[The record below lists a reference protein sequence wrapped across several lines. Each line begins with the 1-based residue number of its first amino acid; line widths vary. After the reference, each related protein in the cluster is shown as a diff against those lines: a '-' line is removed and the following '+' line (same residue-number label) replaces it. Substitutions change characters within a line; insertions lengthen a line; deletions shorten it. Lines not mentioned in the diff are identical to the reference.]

1 MRTSSAFLFTISA
14 VTAPLSSGFTLSPSA
29 VSCSSSTALWS
40 TTEAKPPAESTPP
53 PAAEVPVASVK
64 APADAAVA
72 VAAAPTEGAPAE
84 TKPADAKPA
93 APPSNQPKYGVS
105 MDLPDTYVRC
115 GNCASSFAI
124 KAEDL
129 GEGKGRRVECSLCH
143 HSWFQTRDRL
153 FTLNDGHELVPLP
166 ESDTK
171 RIALNLEKG
180 READF
185 KGNLKFYVGN
195 LSFGATQD
203 DVRELFQEVGDVGDV
218 ALICGEDGRSK
229 GFAFVTMMDDDVQDK
244 CIALDGKEL
253 KGRNINVKPPNN

>member
-1 MRTSSAFLFTISA
+1 
-14 VTAPLSSGFTLSPSA
+14 
-29 VSCSSSTALWS
+29 
-40 TTEAKPPAESTPP
+40 
-53 PAAEVPVASVK
+53 
-64 APADAAVA
+64 
-72 VAAAPTEGAPAE
+72 
-84 TKPADAKPA
+84 
-93 APPSNQPKYGVS
+93 

-166 ESDTK
+166 PSDTK

-203 DVRELFQEVGDVGDV
+203 DVRDLFQEVGDVGDV

-229 GFAFVTMMDDDVQDK
+229 GFAFVTMMEDDVQDK
-244 CIALDGKEL
+244 CMALDGKEL